1 MTVPRYLR
9 PDLPTS
15 YPFSVEQK
23 SYTAKLDQNEAPMD
37 LPLELK
43 RELVDELCRR
53 PWNRYVQP
61 AEYVEAKE
69 SLAEVVGI
77 APERLAITA
86 GADQGL
92 VAAAMIAGG
101 PGRRITW
108 FEPTYPYV
116 GHAARMSRGQCSAV
130 HLGAG
135 IDAEIDAAELDA
147 ADLVF
152 FVSPNNPTGG
162 LVDEA
167 TIRRALSTP
176 ERLVVVDEAY
186 FDFSKVTVAGL
197 LREFENLLI
206 VRSLSKSLLAA
217 AHVGYVM
224 GAPETVAHVE
234 RLFTAPYHLTAQQL
248 LVCQRY
254 GELRPHVLGL
264 AEMIRKERARVSAA
278 LIDLGVVE
286 HVYPSHANFLLFRL
300 NVDAGALAVSLADR
314 GIRLRDVSGLPGLS
328 GHLRVTLGTR
338 EENDAFLAAFADG
351 QVVG

>member
-9 PDLPTS
+9 PDLPSS

-23 SYTAKLDQNEAPMD
+23 THTAKLDQNEAPMD
-37 LPLELK
+37 LPQELK
-43 RELVDELCRR
+43 RELVDELCKR

-69 SLAEVVGI
+69 SLADVVGI

-92 VAAAMIAGG
+92 VATAAIAGG
-101 PGRRITW
+101 PGRRIRW

-116 GHAARMSRGQCSAV
+116 GHAARMSRGHCEAV
-130 HLGAG
+130 SLGA
-135 IDAEIDAAELDA
+135 DIDAAMAAVEIDA
-147 ADLVF
+147 ADLVY

-162 LVDEA
+162 LVDES
-167 TIRRALSTP
+167 TIRRALAVP
-176 ERLVVVDEAY
+176 DRLVVVDEAY

-197 LREFENLLI
+197 LREHENLVV

-217 AHVGYVM
+217 VHVGYVM
-224 GAPETVAHVE
+224 GSPDTVAHVE

-264 AEMIRKERARVSAA
+264 AEVIRKERARVSAA
-278 LIDLGVVE
+278 LAELEIVE
-286 HVYPSHANFLLFRL
+286 HVYPSQANFVLFRL
-300 NVDAGALAVSLADR
+300 NVDAGALAVTLADR
-314 GIRLRDVSGLPGLS
+314 GIRLRDVSGLPGLE

-338 EENDAFLAAFADG
+338 EENDAFLAALSA
-351 QVVG
+351 